1 MEIHMEIDEEI
12 AAGGSTNWFEDEA
25 GEADD
30 FEIKEYDITASPND
44 FNMSTM
50 FSFIESGAVKIP
62 GFQRNYVWDIKRA
75 SKLIESIIIGLPIPQ
90 IFLYEEARNKF
101 LVIDGQQRLMSIY
114 YFIKQRFPHTE
125 KRFELRR
132 IFDENGIIPDSVLHD
147 DAYFTKFN
155 LQLTERLPNRPNRLS
170 RRNYGTL
177 GELKTTFD
185 LRTVR
190 NIIIKQNVP
199 DADEDDSSSIYEIF
213 NRLNTGGINLK
224 PQEIRTSLYHSSFY
238 EMLYRINLDPRWRN
252 LLGVAEPDL
261 HMKDIEILLR
271 AFSMVM
277 CGHEY
282 KPSMTRF
289 LNLTSKRA
297 GVLSTEKVKYLEQLF
312 YAFLNACK
320 ALPEKAFFGAQ
331 ITRVNISFIDAVF
344 TAQCTEAFAKNSLN
358 VPDVV
363 PEKLALLKEDADF
376 VNAARFD
383 TASTVNVA
391 RRLERAR
398 LILLG

>member
-1 MEIHMEIDEEI
+1 MQTDEEI
-12 AAGGSTNWFEDEA
+12 AADGSENWFEDGT
-25 GEADD
+25 GEIDD
-30 FEIKEYDITASPND
+30 FQIKEYDITASPND

-114 YFIKQRFPHTE
+114 YFIKQRFPRKE

-132 IFDENGIIPDSVLHD
+132 IFDEKGIIPDDVLHD

-155 LQLTERLPNRPNRLS
+155 LQLTERLPNRPNRLNKL
-170 RRNYGTL
+170 NYGTL

-213 NRLNTGGINLK
+213 NRLNTGGVNLK
-224 PQEIRTSLYHSSFY
+224 PQEIRTSLYHSPFY
-238 EMLYRINLDPRWRN
+238 EMLYRINLDPRWRK

-271 AFSMVM
+271 AFAMVM
-277 CGHEY
+277 CGNGY

-297 GVLSTEKVKYLEQLF
+297 EALSNEKVKYLEQLF
-312 YAFLNACK
+312 FAFLDACQE
-320 ALPEKAFFGAQ
+320 LPEKAFFGAQ

-344 TAQCTEAFAKNSLN
+344 AAQCTKSFENSSLD
-358 VPDVV
+358 VPTVD
-363 PEKLALLKEDADF
+363 PARLRLLKEDGDF
-376 VNAARFD
+376 VNAAQFD
-383 TASTVNVA
+383 TASSVNVA
-391 RRLERAR
+391 KRLERAKV
-398 LILLG
+398 ILLG

>member
-1 MEIHMEIDEEI
+1 MQTDEEI
-12 AAGGSTNWFEDEA
+12 AAGGSENWFEDGT

-30 FEIKEYDITASPND
+30 FQIKEYDITASPND

-114 YFIKQRFPHTE
+114 YFIKQRFPRKE

-132 IFDENGIIPDSVLHD
+132 IFDEKGIIPDDILHD
-147 DAYFTKFN
+147 DAYFIKFN
-155 LQLTERLPNRPNRLS
+155 LQLTEHLPNRPNRLN
-170 RRNYGTL
+170 RLNYGTL
-177 GELKTTFD
+177 GEMKTTFD

-190 NIIIKQNVP
+190 NIIIKQNLP

-213 NRLNTGGINLK
+213 NRLNTGGVNLK
-224 PQEIRTSLYHSSFY
+224 PQEIRTSLYHSPFY
-238 EMLYRINLDPRWRN
+238 EMLYRINLDQRWRD

-271 AFSMVM
+271 AFAMVM
-277 CGHEY
+277 CANEY
-282 KPSMTRF
+282 RPSMTRF

-297 GVLSTEKVKYLEQLF
+297 GVLPTEKVKYLEQLF

-320 ALPEKAFFGAQ
+320 ALPAKAFFGAK

-344 TAQCTEAFAKNSLN
+344 AAQCSDSFANNSLN
-358 VPDVV
+358 VPDVD
-363 PEKLALLKEDADF
+363 PEKLMLLKEDTEF
-376 VNAARFD
+376 VNAAQFD
-383 TASTVNVA
+383 TASTANVA
-391 RRLERAR
+391 KRLERSKA
-398 LILLG
+398 ILLG

>member
-1 MEIHMEIDEEI
+1 MQNDEEI
-12 AAGGSTNWFEDEA
+12 AAGGSDIWFEDGT

-30 FEIKEYDITASPND
+30 FQIKEYDITASPND

-114 YFIKQRFPHTE
+114 YFIKQRFPRKE
-125 KRFELRR
+125 KRIELRR
-132 IFDENGIIPDSVLHD
+132 IFDEKGIIPDDVLHD
-147 DAYFTKFN
+147 DTYFIKFN
-155 LQLTERLPNRPNRLS
+155 LQLTERLPNHPNRLNKL
-170 RRNYGTL
+170 NYGTL

-199 DADEDDSSSIYEIF
+199 DAGDVDSSSIYEIF

-224 PQEIRTSLYHSSFY
+224 PQEIRTSLYHSPFY
-238 EMLYRINLDPRWRN
+238 EMLYRINLDIRWRN

-271 AFSMVM
+271 AFAMVM
-277 CGHEY
+277 CGSEY

-297 GVLSTEKVKYLEQLF
+297 GALPNGKVEYLQRLF
-312 YAFLNACK
+312 YAFLDACN
-320 ALPEKAFFGAQ
+320 ALPAKAFFGAQ

-344 TAQCTEAFAKNSLN
+344 AAQCTEAFSNNSLD
-358 VPDVV
+358 VPAVD
-363 PEKLALLKEDADF
+363 PEKLQLLKEDAEF
-376 VNAARFD
+376 VHAAQFD

-391 RRLERAR
+391 KRLERSKA
-398 LILLG
+398 ILLG